1 MRFLISA
8 AGTGG
13 HVFPALEFS
22 AECIKNN
29 HDVLWMG
36 TKTGLESRKVP
47 EKNIQFMTV
56 PMRGFRGKGLLN
68 KFISIFGLAASIGK
82 TIIFLFQNKINFV
95 VCFGGYISLPVGIAA
110 ILCRKQLILHE
121 QNAVMGTSNKLLAP
135 FAKIIFL
142 GTPLAT
148 VSQKNTQLVGNP
160 IKRIYK
166 HQDMAPPKSDE
177 LKIYVTGGSL
187 GSEFINKNIPIA
199 LSSLNIPIMIKHQ
212 SGLNKLDGVQSL
224 YTGRTSSDIQEF
236 YETPLENILWSDFV
250 ICRAGALTLA
260 EVTSLR
266 RGCIMIP
273 LPSAIDNHQLENA
286 KQIEKLNMG
295 LIYEESASP
304 QALQEKLINVIE
316 KKMHL
321 SWQNNTNSIDHF
333 QAAERMLSSILQINN
348 S

>member
-22 AECIKNN
+22 TECIKKN
-29 HDVLWMG
+29 HEVIWMG

-47 EKNIQFMTV
+47 EKKIQFLTV
-56 PMRGFRGKGLLN
+56 PMSGFRGKGILN
-68 KFISIFGLAASIGK
+68 KCMSILGLSVSIAK
-82 TIIFLFQNKINFV
+82 TIIFLLQNKINFV
-95 VCFGGYISLPVGIAA
+95 VCFGGYISLPIGIAA

-121 QNAVMGTSNKLLAP
+121 QNAIMGTSNKLLAP

-142 GTPLAT
+142 GTPLAIND
-148 VSQKNTQLVGNP
+148 QKNTQLVGNP
-160 IKRIYK
+160 IKKISK
-166 HQDMAPPKSDE
+166 HRDTTSSKSDV

-199 LSSLNIPIMIKHQ
+199 LSSLNIPIIIQHQ

-224 YTGRTSSDIQEF
+224 YTGKTSSDIQEF

-260 EVTSLR
+260 EVTSLN
-266 RGCIMIP
+266 RGCMMIP

-295 LIYEESASP
+295 LIYEESSSP
-304 QALQEKLINVIE
+304 KALKEKLVNIIK
-316 KKMHL
+316 KKMYL
-321 SWQNNTNSIDHF
+321 DWQNNTNFIDHF
-333 QAAERMLSSILQINN
+333 QAAERMLSSILQINK
-348 S
+348 

>member
-22 AECIKNN
+22 TECIKKN
-29 HDVLWMG
+29 HEVIWMG

-47 EKNIQFMTV
+47 EKKIQFLTV
-56 PMRGFRGKGLLN
+56 PMSGFRGKGILN
-68 KFISIFGLAASIGK
+68 KCISILGLSASIAK
-82 TIIFLFQNKINFV
+82 TIIFLLQNKINFV
-95 VCFGGYISLPVGIAA
+95 VCFGGYISLPIGIAA

-142 GTPLAT
+142 GTPLAIND
-148 VSQKNTQLVGNP
+148 QKNTQLVGNP
-160 IKRIYK
+160 IKKISK
-166 HQDMAPPKSDE
+166 QHDTTSSKSDV

-199 LSSLNIPIMIKHQ
+199 LSSLNIPIIIQHQ

-224 YTGRTSSDIQEF
+224 YTGKTYSDIQEF

-260 EVTSLR
+260 EVTSLN
-266 RGCIMIP
+266 RGCMMIP

-295 LIYEESASP
+295 LIYEESSSP
-304 QALQEKLINVIE
+304 KALKEKLVNIIK
-316 KKMHL
+316 KKMYL
-321 SWQNNTNSIDHF
+321 DWQNNTNLIDHF
-333 QAAERMLSSILQINN
+333 QAAEGMLSSILQINK
-348 S
+348 

>member
-29 HDVLWMG
+29 HEVIWVG

-47 EKNIQFMTV
+47 EKKIQFLTI
-56 PMRGFRGKGLLN
+56 PMRGFRGKGILN
-68 KFISIFGLAASIGK
+68 KCLSIFGLIASTGK
-82 TIIFLFQNKINFV
+82 SIIFLFQNNINFV

-142 GTPLAT
+142 GTPLAMAFK
-148 VSQKNTQLVGNP
+148 KNTQLVGNP
-160 IKRIYK
+160 IKRINKY
-166 HQDMAPPKSDE
+166 QDMVPPKSDE

-199 LSSLNIPIMIKHQ
+199 LSSLNIPIIIKHQ
-212 SGLNKLDGVQSL
+212 SGLNKLDGVESL
-224 YTGRTSSDIQEF
+224 YTGRTSSEIQEF

-250 ICRAGALTLA
+250 ICRAGALTVA
-260 EVTSLR
+260 EVTSLS

-273 LPSAIDNHQLENA
+273 LPSAVDNHQLENA
-286 KQIEKLNMG
+286 KQIKKLNMG
-295 LIYEESASP
+295 LIFEEAASP
-304 QALQEKLINVIE
+304 QALQEKLINIIE
-316 KKMHL
+316 KKMYL
-321 SWQNNTNSIDHF
+321 GWQNNTNSIDHF
-333 QAAERMLSSILQINN
+333 QAAERMLISILQINK
-348 S
+348 

>member
-68 KFISIFGLAASIGK
+68 KFISIFGLVASIGK

-160 IKRIYK
+160 IKRI
-166 HQDMAPPKSDE
+166 
-177 LKIYVTGGSL
+177 T
-187 GSEFINKNIPIA
+187 NIRIWRP
-199 LSSLNIPIMIKHQ
+199 LNLM
-212 SGLNKLDGVQSL
+212 S
-224 YTGRTSSDIQEF
+224 
-236 YETPLENILWSDFV
+236 
-250 ICRAGALTLA
+250 
-260 EVTSLR
+260 
-266 RGCIMIP
+266 
-273 LPSAIDNHQLENA
+273 
-286 KQIEKLNMG
+286 
-295 LIYEESASP
+295 
-304 QALQEKLINVIE
+304 
-316 KKMHL
+316 
-321 SWQNNTNSIDHF
+321 
-333 QAAERMLSSILQINN
+333 
-348 S
+348 

>member
-29 HDVLWMG
+29 HEVIWMG
-36 TKTGLESRKVP
+36 TKTGLESSKVP
-47 EKNIQFMTV
+47 EKNIQFLTI
-56 PMRGFRGKGLLN
+56 PMRGFRGKGLLY
-68 KFISIFGLAASIGK
+68 KCISIFGLIASIGK

-95 VCFGGYISLPVGIAA
+95 VCFGGYISLPIGIAA

-121 QNAVMGTSNKLLAP
+121 QNAVMGTSNKLLAS

-142 GTPLAT
+142 GTPLAM

-160 IKRIYK
+160 IKRINK
-166 HQDMAPPKSDE
+166 HQDTVPPKSDE

-212 SGLNKLDGVQSL
+212 SGLNKLDGVESL
-224 YTGRTSSDIQEF
+224 YSGRTSSDIQEF
-236 YETPLENILWSDFV
+236 YEAPLENILWSDFV

-260 EVTSLR
+260 EVTSLS

-304 QALQEKLINVIE
+304 QALQEQLINIIE
-316 KKMHL
+316 KKMYL
-321 SWQNNTNSIDHF
+321 GWQNNTNSIDHF
-333 QAAERMLSSILQINN
+333 QAAERMLSSILQINK
-348 S
+348 

>member
-1 MRFLISA
+1 AML
-8 AGTGG
+8 
-13 HVFPALEFS
+13 
-22 AECIKNN
+22 
-29 HDVLWMG
+29 
-36 TKTGLESRKVP
+36 
-47 EKNIQFMTV
+47 
-56 PMRGFRGKGLLN
+56 
-68 KFISIFGLAASIGK
+68 
-82 TIIFLFQNKINFV
+82 
-95 VCFGGYISLPVGIAA
+95 Y
-110 ILCRKQLILHE
+110 
-121 QNAVMGTSNKLLAP
+121 
-135 FAKIIFL
+135 
-142 GTPLAT
+142 
-148 VSQKNTQLVGNP
+148 QKNTQLVGNP

-199 LSSLNIPIMIKHQ
+199 LSALNIPIMIKHQ
-212 SGLNKLDGVQSL
+212 SGLNKLDGVESL

-260 EVTSLR
+260 EVTSLS

>member
-22 AECIKNN
+22 ATCIDEN
-29 HDVLWMG
+29 HEVIWIG
-36 TKTGLESRKVP
+36 TKTGLESQKVP
-47 EKNIQFMTV
+47 EKNIQFLTV
-56 PMRGFRGKGLLN
+56 PMSGFRGKGILN
-68 KFISIFGLAASIGK
+68 KFISILGLLASIVK
-82 TIIFLFQNKINFV
+82 SIIFLFQNKINFV

-110 ILCRKQLILHE
+110 ILCRKHLILHE
-121 QNAVMGTSNKLLAP
+121 QNALLGTSNKLLAP

-142 GTPLAT
+142 GTPLAA
-148 VSQKNTQLVGNP
+148 KYKKDTQLVGNP
-160 IKRIYK
+160 IKKITKY
-166 HQDMAPPKSDE
+166 QDTELSESDA

-187 GSEFINKNIPIA
+187 GAEFINKNIPIA
-199 LSSLNIPIMIKHQ
+199 LSSLNIPIIIQHQ
-212 SGLNKLDGVQSL
+212 SGLNKLDGIKSL
-224 YTGRTSSDIQEF
+224 YTGRTSSDIREF

-260 EVTSLR
+260 EVTSLN

-286 KQIEKLNMG
+286 KQVEKLNMG

-304 QALQEKLINVIE
+304 QALQEKLINIIE
-316 KKMHL
+316 KKMYL
-321 SWQNNTNSIDHF
+321 DWQNNTNSIDHF
-333 QAAERMLSSILQINN
+333 QAAERMLSSILQINK
-348 S
+348 

>member
-22 AECIKNN
+22 AECIKSN
-29 HDVLWMG
+29 HEVIWMG

-47 EKNIQFMTV
+47 EKNIQFLTL
-56 PMRGFRGKGLLN
+56 PMRGFRGKGILN
-68 KFISIFGLAASIGK
+68 KCISIFGLATSIGK
-82 TIIFLFQNKINFV
+82 TLLFLFQNKINFV
-95 VCFGGYISLPVGIAA
+95 VCFGGYISLPIGIAA

-121 QNAVMGTSNKLLAP
+121 QNAVMGTANKLLAP

-142 GTPLAT
+142 GTPLAID
-148 VSQKNTQLVGNP
+148 SQNNTQLVGNP
-160 IKRIYK
+160 IKRINK
-166 HQDMAPPKSDE
+166 HQNMAHSNSNE

-199 LSSLNIPIMIKHQ
+199 LSSLNIPIIIKHQ
-212 SGLNKLDGVQSL
+212 SGLNKSSGVKSL
-224 YTGRTSSDIQEF
+224 YSGSTSSDIQEF
-236 YETPLENILWSDFV
+236 YERPLENILWSDFV

-260 EVTSLR
+260 EVTSLS

-295 LIYEESASP
+295 LIFEESASP
-304 QALQEKLINVIE
+304 SALQEKLINIIE
-316 KKMHL
+316 KKMYL
-321 SWQNNTNSIDHF
+321 DWQNNSNSIDHF
-333 QAAERMLSSILQINN
+333 QAAERMLSSILQINK
-348 S
+348 

>member
-22 AECIKNN
+22 AECIKKN
-29 HDVLWMG
+29 HEVIWMG
-36 TKTGLESRKVP
+36 TKTGLESSKVP
-47 EKNIQFMTV
+47 EKNIQFLTL
-56 PMRGFRGKGLLN
+56 PMSGYRGKGIFN
-68 KFISIFGLAASIGK
+68 KCISIFGLSVSIVK
-82 TIIFLFQNKINFV
+82 TTIFLLQNKINFV
-95 VCFGGYISLPVGIAA
+95 VCFGGYISLPIGIAA

-142 GTPLAT
+142 GSPLAT
-148 VSQKNTQLVGNP
+148 KHQNNTQLVGNP
-160 IKRIYK
+160 IKKITK
-166 HQDMAPPKSDE
+166 HQETASPKSNE

-187 GSEFINKNIPIA
+187 GSEFINQNIPIA
-199 LSSLNIPIMIKHQ
+199 LSSLNIPIMIQHQ
-212 SGLNKLDGVQSL
+212 SGLNKLEGVQSL

-260 EVTSLR
+260 EVTSLN
-266 RGCIMIP
+266 RGCMMIP
-273 LPSAIDNHQLENA
+273 LPSSIDNHQLENA
-286 KQIEKLNMG
+286 RQVEKLNMG

-304 QALQEKLINVIE
+304 QALQEKLINIIE
-316 KKMHL
+316 KKMYL
-321 SWQNNTNSIDHF
+321 DWQNNTTSIDHF
-333 QAAERMLSSILQINN
+333 QAAERMLSSILQINK
-348 S
+348 